1 MFDQIV
7 KKLSSDAARQTHSD
21 QLLARYFEANLQQ
34 IPFETAAS
42 IAKKMDLS
50 PMTVGRFLRR
60 IGYNGLDELKND
72 LKRISRKGGPKSSAW
87 ELSGSIEDLRRD
99 QQEGRLVSELI
110 EQQIDVLRGI
120 SAMARSDKWDKAVS
134 TITNAEAVFVASFQ
148 NIAGIARYFSEQMQY
163 VRGGITFMDGANGT
177 YLEMFG
183 SSARNRLLI
192 LIDCRRFAT
201 KTRPLA
207 KLAREAGITVLLVTD
222 IHCNWADEDSD
233 ISLVLP
239 SMRWRT
245 WDSFLPL
252 AALLDLLVTSC
263 LITLGD
269 DVVERAELVR
279 TLQNTFGD
287 FVRR

>member
-7 KKLSSDAARQTHSD
+7 KKLRSDAAHQTNSD

-42 IAKKMDLS
+42 IAKKLDLS

-72 LKRISRKGGPKSSAW
+72 LKRISSKGGPKSSAW
-87 ELSGSIEDLRRD
+87 ELTGSIEDLRRD
-99 QQEGRLVSELI
+99 QQEGRLVSGLI
-110 EQQIDVLRGI
+110 AQQIDVLHGI
-120 SAMARSDKWDKAVS
+120 SAMSNTEMWEKAVS
-134 TITNAEAVFVASFQ
+134 AITTAEAVFVASFQ

-163 VRGGITFMDGANGT
+163 VRGEIAFMDGANGT

-183 SSARNRLLI
+183 SSAKNKLLI
-192 LIDCRRFAT
+192 LIDCRRFAS

-207 KLAREAGITVLLVTD
+207 KLAREAGINVLLVTD

-263 LITLGD
+263 LIALGD
-269 DVVERAELVR
+269 DIAERAELVR
-279 TLQNTFGD
+279 TLQNAFGD